1 MSTLSAKSRQKDHTI
16 IMNITVYLGSACG
29 NDPKY
34 IREAVRLGNWIGR
47 TGHRLIYG
55 GSRIGLMGELAESV
69 LQAGGEVIGIEPG
82 FFVDSCLQHDG
93 ITELIVTE
101 TMAERK
107 AKLIEHGDV
116 YVAFPGG
123 TGTLEEISEVM
134 SQIRIGHN
142 DSPCIIFNLDGY
154 YEPLRQMLD
163 HMVREGF
170 LDADS
175 REKFLFAGNIEEI
188 ADILNQIA

>member
-1 MSTLSAKSRQKDHTI
+1 
-16 IMNITVYLGSACG
+16 MNITVYLGSARG
-29 NDPKY
+29 NDSKY
-34 IREAVRLGNWIGR
+34 ADEVIRLGNWIGR
-47 TGHRLIYG
+47 NGHRLIYG
-55 GSRIGLMGELAESV
+55 GSRIGLMGELAEAV

-82 FFVDSCLQHDG
+82 FFVRSCLQHDG
-93 ITELIVTE
+93 ITKLIVTE

-107 AKLIEHGDV
+107 AKLIEHGDA
-116 YVAFPGG
+116 YIAFPGG

-163 HMVREGF
+163 RMVGEGF
-170 LDADS
+170 LDPES
-175 REKFLFAGNIEEI
+175 RDKFLFAEDVG
-188 ADILNQIA
+188 QIAEILDQTT

>member
-1 MSTLSAKSRQKDHTI
+1 
-16 IMNITVYLGSACG
+16 MNITVYLGSAAG

-34 IREAVRLGNWIGR
+34 VKEVIKLGTWIGAS
-47 TGHRLIYG
+47 GHRLIYG
-55 GSRIGLMGELAESV
+55 GSRIGLMGELAEAV

-82 FFVDSCLQHDG
+82 FFVRSCLQHDG

-107 AKLIEHGDV
+107 AKLIEHGDA
-116 YVAFPGG
+116 YIAFPGG

-134 SQIRIGHN
+134 SQVRLGHN
-142 DSPCIIFNLDGY
+142 DSPCIILNLDGY

-163 HMVREGF
+163 TMVEEGF
-170 LDADS
+170 LDAES
-175 REKFLFAGNIEEI
+175 RNKFLFVADTSGLEEVLRQ
-188 ADILNQIA
+188 D